1 MLKLKSGTDIRGT
14 AVGENMQ
21 LTDEVIEKIAYGFYE
36 YLKEKLGGDG
46 FRIAVG
52 NDSRISAERIKSAVI
67 RVLNACGAEVTDCGL
82 ASTPAMFMV
91 NIMTECDASV
101 QITASHHPY
110 DRNGIKFF
118 TKDGGF
124 EGEEITRVLEIAMSA
139 DSVATDTDKPVRK
152 LDFMSMYAAMLRD
165 KIKQGVNS
173 ANYEKPLE
181 GFRFTVDAGNGAGGF
196 FATDVLEPLG
206 ADITGSQ
213 FLEPDGMFPNHIP
226 NPENETAMEFV
237 CEAAKRNNADLG
249 IIFDTDVDR
258 AGCVTGD
265 GEEINK
271 NRLVA
276 LASVIALEGNEGGT
290 IVTDSVTST
299 GLRKFIEDD
308 LGGKH
313 LRFRRGYRNVINK
326 ALELNAAGVNCP
338 LAIETSGHAALR
350 ENYFLD
356 DGAYLIVKIIIRL
369 AKLRAEGR
377 DLGDFFADFEDAAEE
392 KERRLNLPEDNFRE
406 FGEKLIA
413 DFTEFVK
420 DIPFIT
426 PEKEN
431 YEGYRVNFDGEHGS
445 GWTML
450 RLSVHDPVLSV
461 AMESSEKGGIAKMEE
476 TVNPFLDRY
485 FG

>member
-21 LTDEVIEKIAYGFYE
+21 LTDAVVEKITYGFAVYI
-36 YLKEKLGGDG
+36 KEKLG
-46 FRIAVG
+46 RENLKVAVG
-52 NDSRISAERIKSAVI
+52 HDSRISAHRIKAAII
-67 RVLNACGAEVTDCGL
+67 RVLSAYGIEVVDCGL

-91 NIMTECDASV
+91 NVMTDCDASI

-118 TKDGGF
+118 TKEGGF
-124 EGEEITRVLEIAMSA
+124 EGEEITRVLEIGAAA
-139 DSVATDTDKPVRK
+139 DCVKTDEEKAACK
-152 LDFMSMYAAMLRD
+152 LDFMSLYSAMLCD
-165 KIKQGVNS
+165 KIKAGVAA

-181 GFRFTVDAGNGAGGF
+181 GFHFVVDAGNGAGGF
-196 FATDVLEPLG
+196 FANDVLAVLG
-206 ADITGSQ
+206 ADVSGSQ

-237 CEAAKRNNADLG
+237 RRAAKENNADLG

-258 AGCVTGD
+258 AGCVTSD
-265 GEEINK
+265 GTEINK
-271 NRLVA
+271 NRLIA

-313 LRFRRGYRNVINK
+313 YRYRRGYRNVINK
-326 ALELNAAGVNCP
+326 ALELNAQGINCP
-338 LAIETSGHAALR
+338 LAMETSGHAALR

-356 DGAYLIVKIIIRL
+356 DGAYLIVKIIIQL
-369 AKLRAEGR
+369 AKLRNAGKSL
-377 DLGDFFADFEDAAEE
+377 DSVFASFEDAVEE
-392 KERRLNLPEDNFRE
+392 KERRLALPEDNFRE

-413 DFTEFVK
+413 DFTEYCKGFAFV
-420 DIPFIT
+420 T

-431 YEGYRVNFDGEHGS
+431 HEGYRVNFDASHGN

-450 RLSVHDPVLSV
+450 RMSVHDPVLSV
-461 AMESSEKGGIAKMEE
+461 AMESAENGGIAKMENWLSDFM
-476 TVNPFLDRY
+476 VKY
-485 FG
+485 F